1 MLVLAAAALF
11 VATRVVLHLSGD
23 PFFDP
28 DSYKYLSGADSLL
41 RGRGLSP
48 LFDILGGTY
57 HRPANDQYDPTGVE
71 ECMAASER
79 WRPIIW

>member
-1 MLVLAAAALF
+1 MRPRARRWLLVLAAAALF

-41 RGRGLSP
+41 TSTTWALS
-48 LFDILGGTY
+48 G
-57 HRPANDQYDPTGVE
+57 Q
-71 ECMAASER
+71 
-79 WRPIIW
+79 